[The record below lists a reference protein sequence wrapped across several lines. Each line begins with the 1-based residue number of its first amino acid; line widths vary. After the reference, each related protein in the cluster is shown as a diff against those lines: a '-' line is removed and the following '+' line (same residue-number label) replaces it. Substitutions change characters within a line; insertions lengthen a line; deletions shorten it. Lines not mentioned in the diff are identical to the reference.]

1 MATFNT
7 INIYELNQIEEII
20 PGNYLIVQNENG
32 TNIIDFKNFVVG
44 PDNVSWYTSFTSA
57 CAQLT
62 TTVSSLCN
70 TTTFLTNDLTTK
82 VNYVSSV
89 AALSQ
94 ANQSSFSTLVRFD
107 TGIGTGTIPLSVNR
121 VRVTVVGAGG
131 AGGGTS
137 VATAGAAGGGG
148 ASGNTLIRYFTGVSG
163 LQYSYF
169 VGTGGIGV
177 QGAAGNWG
185 ADSSFSMQ
193 NVTVSA
199 RGGPGGAVG
208 TAASTTA
215 LGGAP
220 FTTVIGLNGDILIP
234 GGYGFNSNS
243 QAGAANSWGGHGAV
257 GYLGVGSGRGTSNGA
272 GLPGLYAGAG
282 GGGGGATGAATVAGG
297 NGANGLIILEY

>member
-7 INIYELNQIEEII
+7 INIYELNQIEEVI

-44 PDNVSWYTSFTSA
+44 PDNVSWYTTFTST

-62 TTVSSLCN
+62 TTVNSLCN
-70 TTTFLTNDLTTK
+70 TTNFLTNDLTSK
-82 VNYVSSV
+82 VNFVS
-89 AALSQ
+89 AAAASSQ
-94 ANQSSFSTLVRFD
+94 SFSTLLRFE

-137 VATAGAAGGGG
+137 VVTAGAAGGGG
-148 ASGNTLIRYFTGVSG
+148 ASGNTVIRYFTGTSG
-163 LQYSYF
+163 QQYSYF
-169 VGTGGIGV
+169 VGAGGIAV

-208 TAASTTA
+208 TAASTA
-215 LGGAP
+215 AAGGTP
-220 FTTVIGLNGDILIP
+220 FTTIIGLNGDILIP
-234 GGYGFNSNS
+234 GSYGFNSNS
-243 QAGAANSWGGHGAV
+243 QAAAANSWGGHGAA
-257 GYLGVGSGRGTSNGA
+257 GYLGSGSGRGTANGT

-282 GGGGGATGAATVAGG
+282 GGGGGATGSATVAGG

>member
-82 VNYVSSV
+82 VNYVSSI

-131 AGGGTS
+131 AGGGTQSAS
-137 VATAGAAGGGG
+137 VGAAGGGG
-148 ASGNTLIRYFTGVSG
+148 ASGNTVIRYFTGVSG

-177 QGAAGNWG
+177 NAQNGNWG

-193 NVTVSA
+193 NVTMSA
-199 RGGPGGAVG
+199 RGGAGGAFG
-208 TAASTTA
+208 TGQNAIA

-234 GGYGFNSNS
+234 GSYGFNSIS
-243 QAGAANSWGGHGAV
+243 SASVATSWGGHGAA
-257 GYLGVGSGRGTSNGA
+257 GYLGSGSGRGTSNGA

-282 GGGGGATGAATVAGG
+282 GGGGGATGATVAGG
-297 NGANGLIILEY
+297 NGANGLIIIEY